1 MHWRPENFSIRYDAL
16 FPAYASLPP
25 GFGYRLAGWQSGFFR
40 RRRQREEHLIRKQM
54 QAVFPQASDTTVE
67 GWLQDHFRMVE
78 QEALDTWYLQHQPVN
93 RIVTLQGFEAVQEAR
108 ARGRRVLLTGGH
120 FGRFWMA
127 GPAMRAL
134 GHTTGTI
141 TRDGGGENIHGLHL
155 AEYRFRRFKLQRL
168 QQALGGPFLV
178 EGNDL
183 RPLYRALDKHLITLI
198 FDVPYTQAHAGSVT
212 VPFLGSNIHIPAG
225 IYRVAKKMEAV
236 VAPFYMRDQGN
247 GQVIAGFYDL
257 LDPDNDNE
265 QAMMSLLA
273 SQLEAR
279 IRESPGQWWLW
290 EALPLLRRDNNN
302 ESGRT
307 SHQT

>member
-1 MHWRPENFSIRYDAL
+1 MRWRPDSFSIRYDLL
-16 FPAYASLPP
+16 FPAYAHLPP
-25 GFGYRLAGWQSGFFR
+25 VLAYRLAALQSGLFR
-40 RRRQREEHLIRKQM
+40 RRKQREEHLIRQQM
-54 QAVFPQASDTTVE
+54 QAVFPQASEREVD
-67 GWLQDHFRMVE
+67 GWLQDSFRMVE
-78 QEALDTWYLQHQPVN
+78 QEALDTWYLQHQPIE

-108 ARGRRVLLTGGH
+108 AQGRRVLLTGGH

-141 TRDGGGENIHGLHL
+141 TRDGSDENVHGLHP

-178 EGNDL
+178 EGGDL
-183 RPLYRALDKHLITLI
+183 RPLYRALDEHLITLI
-198 FDVPYTQAHAGSVT
+198 FDVPYVGERAGSVT
-212 VPFLGSNIHIPAG
+212 VPFLGSNIGVPAG
-225 IYRVAKKMEAV
+225 IYRIAKKLKAV
-236 VAPFYMRDQGN
+236 VAPFYMRDQED
-247 GQVIAGFYDL
+247 GQVVAEFPGL
-257 LDPDNDNE
+257 LDPNNENE

-279 IRESPGQWWLW
+279 IRERPGQWWLW
-290 EALPLLRRDNNN
+290 EALPLLQRDNNN

-307 SHQT
+307 